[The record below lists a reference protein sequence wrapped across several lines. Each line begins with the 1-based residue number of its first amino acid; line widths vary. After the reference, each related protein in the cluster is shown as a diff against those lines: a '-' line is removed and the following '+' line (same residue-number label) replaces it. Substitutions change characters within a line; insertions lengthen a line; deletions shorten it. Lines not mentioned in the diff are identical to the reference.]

1 MILIL
6 SAYHISH
13 SCSFTRTRRENDDSN
28 TLLNLNF
35 IIFPKFSSKSK
46 TPQFSL
52 QYSHECHHFSKT
64 NLSSPL
70 NHPFSSP
77 ITTSCSCIQPWN
89 LWIFAAGPKDWL
101 REQKKKS
108 IKYLLAPIDASQE
121 ILRYAYQ
128 LLMAKDV
135 NYEQKD
141 LEEIQGMLKSAAR
154 DCVAEDRNSLVAFQA
169 KTGVEVCTFKLVVTN
184 ASSLL
189 DDGDSAKFEAEA
201 RLSDLIRSFTFLN
214 GVAKEADF
222 QLVSDRQKVA
232 NAVMDSLSSLN
243 NFEQGIK
250 GCIDI

>member
-1 MILIL
+1 MMTVTL
-6 SAYHISH
+6 
-13 SCSFTRTRRENDDSN
+13 CSTSTSSSSPNFPPNPKLPNSLSN
-28 TLLNLNF
+28 TPTNATISRRQTSLLLSITPFLLQSPPPAVAFNLG
-35 IIFPKFSSKSK
+35 IS
-46 TPQFSL
+46 
-52 QYSHECHHFSKT
+52 
-64 NLSSPL
+64 
-70 NHPFSSP
+70 
-77 ITTSCSCIQPWN
+77 
-89 LWIFAAGPKDWL
+89 GPKDWL

-222 QLVSDRQKVA
+222 QLVSDSRQKVA